1 MNGFTIPNAEALC
14 REHLLRQV
22 IVLSW
27 DGTETRVDTFGVTD
41 QDSAIAAEAG
51 NRIKRW
57 LMWPES
63 MCNSVSLKV
72 QRLHDRIAEL
82 ERQLEEIGQ

>member
-1 MNGFTIPNAEALC
+1 MSGYTITKAEALC
-14 REHLLRQV
+14 FDHELRQV
-22 IVLSW
+22 VVLTF
-27 DGTETRVDTFGVTD
+27 DGTETRVTTFGVTAL
-41 QDSAIAAEAG
+41 DSAIAAEAG
-51 NRIKRW
+51 NRIKRS

-82 ERQLEEIGQ
+82 ERQLAGEA